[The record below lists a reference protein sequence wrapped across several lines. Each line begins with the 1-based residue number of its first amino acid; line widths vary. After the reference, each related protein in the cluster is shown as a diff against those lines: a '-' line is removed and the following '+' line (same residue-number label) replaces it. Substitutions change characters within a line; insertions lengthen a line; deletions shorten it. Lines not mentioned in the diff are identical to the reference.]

1 MGHHHLRVGKW
12 MGKPQFQWLLMAAEF
27 RQFGGILWFLATA
40 FEARKQDPK
49 HVTVLLKEI
58 EICRF
63 SVDQQTEKITLIGS
77 SKTRFHTLNGACAFF
92 ETG

>member
-1 MGHHHLRVGKW
+1 LRLLCPRISDIWLKHPETSSSTKHIDDG
-12 MGKPQFQWLLMAAEF
+12 GSFPQFQWLLMAAEF

-63 SVDQQTEKITLIGS
+63 SVDQQTEKITD
-77 SKTRFHTLNGACAFF
+77 
-92 ETG
+92 

>member
-1 MGHHHLRVGKW
+1 

-63 SVDQQTEKITLIGS
+63 SVDQQTEKSQTDRKLENEIS
-77 SKTRFHTLNGACAFF
+77 HSKWCLCVF
-92 ETG
+92 

>member
-1 MGHHHLRVGKW
+1 
-12 MGKPQFQWLLMAAEF
+12 MAAEF

-63 SVDQQTEKITLIGS
+63 SVDQQTEKITD
-77 SKTRFHTLNGACAFF
+77 
-92 ETG
+92 